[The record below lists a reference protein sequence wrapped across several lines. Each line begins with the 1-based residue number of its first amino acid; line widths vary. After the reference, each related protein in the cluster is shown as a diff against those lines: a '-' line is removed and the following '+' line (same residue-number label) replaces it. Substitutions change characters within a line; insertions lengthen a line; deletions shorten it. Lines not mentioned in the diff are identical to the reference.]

1 MRTKSKVIMETI
13 RDKGLSSDNI
23 LSVMSKKNDAF
34 HITIDALRNKGLS
47 ADEILDIL
55 NKMSESMYMAETD
68 EKENKLRELLL
79 ELGIPRNI
87 AGYHYLVKAVI
98 LYHKAPEQK
107 FTRDLYPAVAEIFE
121 TTDKA
126 VERAIRHA
134 IECAWN
140 RVNIEV
146 FDKYFKNTISAKK
159 GKPTSSELITMCSEW
174 LSR

>member
-1 MRTKSKVIMETI
+1 MRAISKTIMETF

-23 LSVMSKKNDAF
+23 LDVMSKKNDAF
-34 HITIDALRNKGLS
+34 RITIDALRNKGIS

-55 NKMSESMYMAETD
+55 NKMSESLCMAEAD

-79 ELGIPRNI
+79 EMGIPRHI
-87 AGYHYLVKAVI
+87 EGYHYLVKAVI
-98 LYHKAPEQK
+98 LYYKAPDQK
-107 FTRDLYPAVAEIFE
+107 FTRDLYPAVAEAFE

-159 GKPTSSELITMCSEW
+159 GKPTSSEFIAMCSEW
-174 LSR
+174 LKR